1 MKIPF
6 NYLPQ
11 EFKNINSIISKWK
24 LLSKSTEFTLG
35 PVVKKFENRF
45 AKYIGSKYCISTNNG
60 TESLILCLKA
70 LGVKYGD
77 EVITVSNTFY
87 ATAGAIVAC
96 SATPIFV
103 DCDSRYQINIEQIEK
118 KITKKTKVIIPVH
131 WGGASPDDM
140 QRNAGASTF
149 TAPARHGQT
158 TADTSESAEN
168 RSPHVPSTRN
178 PHGEASLADWR
189 GGRVVAKRERPASP
203 VHPIAKTPGYAGRRC
218 KSGNVVRIR
227 RTHAAE

>member
-118 KITKKTKVIIPVH
+118 KITKMQQTGDLGLGIIGADGTGTVVCGENNFPVLTLKLH
-131 WGGASPDDM
+131 P
-140 QRNAGASTF
+140 AST
-149 TAPARHGQT
+149 
-158 TADTSESAEN
+158 
-168 RSPHVPSTRN
+168 
-178 PHGEASLADWR
+178 
-189 GGRVVAKRERPASP
+189 
-203 VHPIAKTPGYAGRRC
+203 PG
-218 KSGNVVRIR
+218 
-227 RTHAAE
+227 T